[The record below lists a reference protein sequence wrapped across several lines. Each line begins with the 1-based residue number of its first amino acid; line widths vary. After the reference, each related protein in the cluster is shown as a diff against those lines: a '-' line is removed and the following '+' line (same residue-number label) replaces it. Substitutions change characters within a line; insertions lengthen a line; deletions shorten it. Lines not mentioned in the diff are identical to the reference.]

1 VGDDVRD
8 ARSRRTVRR
17 RALSGSAQRAP
28 TGAPG
33 DGSAPGRA
41 RERVADVVA
50 RSSSWL
56 VVVAALL
63 FATMG
68 VCIKLAAAR
77 YSSGEIVMY
86 RGVVGAVLIFVVSRW
101 RGETLRTPI
110 PARHLLRSV
119 TGVTALCLWFYS
131 IAALPLATAMTLNY
145 TSSLWLALFVVG
157 GAAVVGRRAADHA
170 LGVAAVL
177 GFAGVVLVLRPTM
190 EEGQLWGGV
199 LGLLSGMISALGY
212 LQVASLGRAGETES
226 RIVFYFSIGGA
237 IGGAAIATVTGWHG
251 HSLAGVAQ
259 LLAIGVLATAAQL
272 LLTRAYARGN
282 TLVTA
287 SLQYLGIAFSYLYGI
302 VLFDDRVTWLAAT
315 GMVAIV
321 GAGVL
326 ATVVRARYARRDA
339 APRP

>member
-1 VGDDVRD
+1 MGDAVRD
-8 ARSRRTVRR
+8 ARHGRRGALNSPPHGAPQRAAGDR
-17 RALSGSAQRAP
+17 RAPLR
-28 TGAPG
+28 G
-33 DGSAPGRA
+33 DGAGA
-41 RERVADVVA
+41 VATMA
-50 RSSSWL
+50 SSWL
-56 VVVAALL
+56 VVAASLL

-68 VCIKLAAAR
+68 VCVKLATVH

-86 RGVVGAVLIFVVSRW
+86 RGVVGALLIFVVSRW

-110 PARHLLRSV
+110 PLRHLLRSV

-131 IAALPLATAMTLNY
+131 IATLPLATAMTLNY

-170 LGVAAVL
+170 LGVAAAI

-190 EEGQLWGGV
+190 EHGQLWGGV

-212 LQVASLGRAGETES
+212 LQVAALGRSGETEG

-237 IGGAAIATVTGWHG
+237 IGGAAIASVTGWHA
-251 HSLAGVAQ
+251 HSLVGVAQ

-287 SLQYLGIAFSYLYGI
+287 SLQYLGIAFSFAYG
-302 VLFDDRVTWLAAT
+302 VLLFDDRVTPLALL
-315 GMVAIV
+315 GMVLIV
-321 GAGVL
+321 GAGL
-326 ATVVRARYARRDA
+326 FATVLRTRSVAHDQGT
-339 APRP
+339 APNES